1 MQPDDLAVILGDR
14 GVVEI
19 EGADAAAFLD
29 RILTVDVSDL
39 LIGGSRYGALLS
51 PQGKILAEAI
61 FARRT
66 ETSFVADLA
75 LAALPGFLQ
84 RLTLMKLRAALTL
97 RDRSDA
103 ISIGLGKGGAF
114 DYMDPR
120 PWPTGSPFAFR
131 TLWNATHPR
140 IENDA
145 FHAARIAAGLAEIGW
160 DFQPNERFA
169 HDINLDQM
177 AAIDFAKGCY
187 VGQEI
192 VSRMQHRGTTRTRC
206 MIAATRHGNGDIVAG
221 EQVIGHCGA
230 SIGGQA
236 LAFVRIDR
244 LADSTS
250 PLTCHGEPIALA
262 RPAYARFSLE
272 AMASN

>member
-1 MQPDDLAVILGDR
+1 MSCGNGANFSMQPDDLAVILGDR

-131 TLWNATHPR
+131 TRFGMLR
-140 IENDA
+140 IRGLKTTPFMRLELRLDWPKS
-145 FHAARIAAGLAEIGW
+145 AGT
-160 DFQPNERFA
+160 FSPTN
-169 HDINLDQM
+169 
-177 AAIDFAKGCY
+177 
-187 VGQEI
+187 
-192 VSRMQHRGTTRTRC
+192 VSRMTSIWIRWQPSILRKVVMSVRRLFPAC
-206 MIAATRHGNGDIVAG
+206 NIA
-221 EQVIGHCGA
+221 
-230 SIGGQA
+230 GQRVHA
-236 LAFVRIDR
+236 A
-244 LADSTS
+244 
-250 PLTCHGEPIALA
+250 
-262 RPAYARFSLE
+262 
-272 AMASN
+272 